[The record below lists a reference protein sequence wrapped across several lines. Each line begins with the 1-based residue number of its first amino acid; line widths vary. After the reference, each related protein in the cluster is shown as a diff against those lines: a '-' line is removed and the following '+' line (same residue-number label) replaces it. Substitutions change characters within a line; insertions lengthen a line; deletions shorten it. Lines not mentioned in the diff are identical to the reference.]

1 MAHISLE
8 TTFADSIRLNRKKT
22 KNQKVKKTFDLDF
35 KVIYDEENNQKFFI
49 IYDIKVSDS
58 VNFDLRL
65 EYVAAFSTDE
75 AFDQKFKDS
84 DFPIVNAPAIGYP
97 FLRSI
102 VSLITMNAGYGSVI
116 LPSINFVNF
125 YKVKQLGK
133 K

>member
-8 TTFADSIRLNRKKT
+8 TTFADSIRLNRKKS

-75 AFDQKFKDS
+75 AIDQKFKDS